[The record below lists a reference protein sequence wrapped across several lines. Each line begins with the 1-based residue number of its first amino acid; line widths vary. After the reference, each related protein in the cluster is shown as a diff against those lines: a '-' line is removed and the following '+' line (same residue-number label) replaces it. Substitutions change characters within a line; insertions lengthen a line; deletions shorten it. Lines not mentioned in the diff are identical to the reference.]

1 MGSLWDPLKVVFKF
15 NTLKI
20 VILGKFLI
28 NDKKKLVRVFFYID
42 VGKFTFHHR
51 PVLPRLSTYLH
62 SSSKN
67 FAFKCHRIE
76 NDIYAVNSIAFHPTF
91 GTFATAGSDGT
102 IHFWDKDSKQKLKG
116 FNRCPAP
123 ITATTFNRDGTIF
136 AYSVSYDWSKGHEHH
151 NPNSKNYIFL
161 HATEE
166 SEVRPKKK

>member
-1 MGSLWDPLKVVFKF
+1 MLSKSQWVCFGIYRRSCSNSIHRGSWFEV
-15 NTLKI
+15 TLRF
-20 VILGKFLI
+20 LGL
-28 NDKKKLVRVFFYID
+28 L
-42 VGKFTFHHR
+42 
-51 PVLPRLSTYLH
+51 LH
-62 SSSKN
+62 SLVLWLCWRTIFISNFISFSKN

-151 NPNSKNYIFL
+151 NPSSKNFIFL